1 LRSSLRRRDLPPLLF
16 ILLLCVSIAG
26 AAVALSARGPEL
38 AIELTKPLRGF
49 TPGEPG
55 KEGYVTIRFFLRQG
69 DPDTRVEIVGDD
81 LKLIRT
87 LAPSINLAAG
97 ERVAFRWNGRT
108 NSGRPAPAGDYRLRV
123 IQPSQERDMVY
134 PVRFAL
140 RR

>member
-1 LRSSLRRRDLPPLLF
+1 VAPSLRRRDLPPILF
-16 ILLLCVSIAG
+16 ALLLGASIL
-26 AAVALSARGPEL
+26 AAAIALSARGPEL
-38 AIELTKPLRGF
+38 AIELNKPLRGF

-55 KEGYVTIRFFLRQG
+55 KEGYATIRFFLRQG

-81 LKLIRT
+81 LRLVRT
-87 LAPSINLAAG
+87 LAPSLDLAAG

-123 IQPSQERDMVY
+123 IEPSQERDMVY

>member
-1 LRSSLRRRDLPPLLF
+1 MAPSLRRRGLAPILF
-16 ILLLCVSIAG
+16 ALLLGASIL
-26 AAVALSARGPEL
+26 AAAIALSARGPEL

-81 LKLIRT
+81 LRLVRT
-87 LAPSINLAAG
+87 LAPSLDLAAG
-97 ERVAFRWNGRT
+97 ERAAFRWNGRT